1 MPGKTGRGHPG
12 HEDGAVSRH
21 AFAFCVL
28 EQFWR
33 HLRRREIWAGAST
46 G

>member
-1 MPGKTGRGHPG
+1 MARLVFGHPE

-21 AFAFCVL
+21 AYAFCVL

-33 HLRRREIWAGAST
+33 HLKRPEIWAGAST
-46 G
+46 R